1 LDGYYDTNF
10 YKTIFNFKKGDML
23 NLAVTKKEGLDFA
36 DLVVGVVL
44 VRYQEVMGDVV
55 EESKTVVVQDLDFRL
70 TVPPSH

>member
-1 LDGYYDTNF
+1 
-10 YKTIFNFKKGDML
+10 
-23 NLAVTKKEGLDFA
+23 
-36 DLVVGVVL
+36 LVVGVVL